1 MGAPRLRL
9 FKIKGGETVLT
20 LSRECKRKLTVIKD
34 MKSLTIYEALT
45 GQFVTNI
52 HHVILQKVET
62 SRSIINEGTS

>member
-45 GQFVTNI
+45 RQFVTNI